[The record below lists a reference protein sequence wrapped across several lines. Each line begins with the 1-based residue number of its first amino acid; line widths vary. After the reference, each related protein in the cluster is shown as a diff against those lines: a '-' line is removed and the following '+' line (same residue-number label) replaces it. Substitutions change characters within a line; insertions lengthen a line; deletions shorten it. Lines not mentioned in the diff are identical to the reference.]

1 MIIFKTFSLIK
12 LRQIYVLSIFL
23 CEILKIFFDLSPDLI
38 NLLVVSDSTIKL
50 ISVNLPIKVHAHN
63 VDNPLLV
70 LFPDQRVDVLAF
82 LGFHHPERTVGAYT
96 LLFLIFDDY
105 FPSLSSY
112 KALTKFMPEIF
123 RFNLIP

>member
-1 MIIFKTFSLIK
+1 MLIFKTFSLIK
-12 LRQIYVLSIFL
+12 LRQISVLSIFL
-23 CEILKIFFDLSPDLI
+23 CEIFKIFIVLCPDLI
-38 NLLVVSDSTIKL
+38 NLLVVSDSTMKL
-50 ISVNLPIKVHAHN
+50 TSVNIPIKVHAHN
-63 VDNPLLV
+63 FDNPLLV

-82 LGFHHPERTVGAYT
+82 LGFHHPQRTVGAYT
-96 LLFLIFDDY
+96 LVFLIFDDY